1 MIDEK
6 ERNEIIEE
14 AVNKAVEKTLLLI
27 PETVGNLMASH
38 AALHKINTKFYSDFP
53 EFKNN
58 KDVVAAVVEMV
69 EGKNPL
75 AKYEDILRDAIP
87 KIRERINT
95 MKNLDMQNVT
105 SKPDRNL
112 KGLDILEAE
121 RPNPHGEI

>member
-14 AVNKAVEKTLLLI
+14 AVNRAVEKTLLTI
-27 PETVGNLMASH
+27 PEVIGSLLSSH
-38 AALHKINTKFYSDFP
+38 AALHKINSKFYADFP
-53 EFKNN
+53 EFKER
-58 KDVVAAVVEMV
+58 KDVVASVVEMI

-75 AKYEDILRDAIP
+75 AKYEDILKDAIP

-95 MKNLDMQNVT
+95 LSKLDMNSV
-105 SKPDRNL
+105 SSSPNRDL
-112 KGLDILEAE
+112 KGLDIPEAE